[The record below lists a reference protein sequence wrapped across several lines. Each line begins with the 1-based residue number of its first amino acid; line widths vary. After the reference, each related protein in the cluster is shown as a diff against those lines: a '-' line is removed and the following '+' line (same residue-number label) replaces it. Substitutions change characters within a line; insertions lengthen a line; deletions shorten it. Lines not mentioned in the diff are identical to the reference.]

1 MKIVVS
7 VDRNW
12 AIGKDNK
19 LLVRIPSD
27 MQQFRNL
34 TIGNVVIMGRKTFDS
49 LPNHEPLEGRK
60 NIILTRDENY
70 TARGVEV
77 AHSVD
82 ELMDMIADV
91 DTDSVFVIGG
101 ATIYEQLLDKCDE
114 AIITYIDYEYQ
125 ADTFFPN
132 LEEREEWELV
142 EESDEKTYF
151 DLEYYFRTYKRKAK

>member
-82 ELMDMIADV
+82 ELMDLIADV